1 MGISGDNLLWK
12 LTHEAVTRHDY
23 QIIRLS
29 EDEQEVLLGPYKN
42 KEFQIVRFI
51 RMDLDWGRE
60 LQQDIER
67 TAGHIDRIRKQ
78 SWRHPIQLLNVYISS
93 YPPVDE
99 WEFRIEK
106 PHQEG
111 QTTIKSIV
119 VHKDNE
125 SEMVFYLE
133 QLLGVS
139 LASDKSP
146 DPTDIARLRS
156 EAITYSNRRVKE
168 ERQIFNFG
176 KPIFTYL
183 FTGLQILMFMLLEA
197 AGGSQN
203 TQVLIQFGAKYN
215 PSIIN
220 GEWWRFFTPIILHI
234 GMLHLLMNTLALI
247 YIGSAV
253 ERMYGSA
260 KFLFIY
266 LFAGAAGTLASF
278 ALSPSISAGASGAI
292 FGCFGALLYLGII
305 KPNLFFR
312 TIGSNLIFIIV
323 LNLLF
328 GFAVPNIDN
337 AGHIGGLLGGF
348 LAALTVPLPKQN
360 KWGLRLLGAFLSI
373 LLIAGAYIYG
383 IHFAW
388 II

>member
-1 MGISGDNLLWK
+1 MGIKQDELFWK
-12 LTHEAVTRHDY
+12 LIHDVVTRHDY

-29 EDEQEVLLGPYKN
+29 DDEQEVLLGPYNN

-51 RMDLDWGRE
+51 RKDLDWGSQ

-67 TAGHIDRIRKQ
+67 TAMHIDRVRKQ
-78 SWRHPIQLLNVYISS
+78 SWKHPIQLLNVYISA
-93 YPPVDE
+93 YPPVDH

-106 PHQEG
+106 PYHEG
-111 QTTIKSIV
+111 QTTLKSVV
-119 VHKDNE
+119 VHNDNE
-125 SEMVFYLE
+125 EEILFYLE
-133 QLLGVS
+133 KLLGVS
-139 LASDKSP
+139 LTAKTSDTIHTATLKSES
-146 DPTDIARLRS
+146 IS
-156 EAITYSNRRVKE
+156 HSNRRIKE
-168 ERQIFNFG
+168 EKQIFNFG
-176 KPIFTYL
+176 KPVFTYT
-183 FTGLQILMFMLLEA
+183 FTAVQIFMFMLLEA

-203 TQVLIQFGAKYN
+203 TQTLIQFGAKYN
-215 PSIIN
+215 PSIIS

-253 ERMYGSA
+253 EKMYGSV
-260 KFLFIY
+260 KFLVIY

-292 FGCFGALLYLGII
+292 FGCFGALLYLGISNP
-305 KPNLFFR
+305 KLFFR

-337 AGHIGGLLGGF
+337 AGHLGGLFGGF
-348 LAALTVPLPKQN
+348 LAALIVQLPKQH
-360 KWGLRLLGAFLSI
+360 KWGLRLIGALLSI
-373 LLIAGAYIYG
+373 LFVVFAYFYG
-383 IHFAW
+383 VYYAQVY
-388 II
+388 

>member
-1 MGISGDNLLWK
+1 MGISGDNLFWK

-42 KEFQIVRFI
+42 KEFQLVRFI
-51 RMDLDWGRE
+51 RVDLDWGRE
-60 LQQDIER
+60 LHQDIER

-78 SWRHPIQLLNVYISS
+78 SWKHPIQLLNVYIST

-125 SEMVFYLE
+125 SEMVFYLA

-139 LASDKSP
+139 LSTDKSL
-146 DPTDIARLRS
+146 DPNDTARLRN
-156 EAITYSNRRVKE
+156 EAITHSNRRVRE

-183 FTGLQILMFMLLEA
+183 FTALQILMFILLEA

-220 GEWWRFFTPIILHI
+220 GEWWRLFTPIILHI

-253 ERMYGSA
+253 ERMYGSL

-266 LFAGAAGTLASF
+266 LFAGASGTLASF
-278 ALSPSISAGASGAI
+278 VLSPSISAGASGAI

-312 TIGSNLIFIIV
+312 TIGSNLIFIIA

-337 AGHIGGLLGGF
+337 AGHIGGLIGGF
-348 LAALTVPLPKQN
+348 LAALIVQLPKQN

-383 IHFAW
+383 IHFAR
-388 II
+388 IF

>member
-1 MGISGDNLLWK
+1 MGISGDNLFWK

-60 LQQDIER
+60 LHQDIER

-78 SWRHPIQLLNVYISS
+78 SWKHPIQLLNVYIST

-106 PHQEG
+106 RHQEG

-125 SEMVFYLE
+125 AEMVFYLA

-139 LASDKSP
+139 LSSDNSL
-146 DPTDIARLRS
+146 DPNDTARLRS
-156 EAITYSNRRVKE
+156 EAITYSNRRIKE

-183 FTGLQILMFMLLEA
+183 FTALQILMFILLEA

-253 ERMYGSA
+253 ERMYGSV

-266 LFAGAAGTLASF
+266 LFAGAAGTVASF

-348 LAALTVPLPKQN
+348 LAALTVQLPKQN

>member
-1 MGISGDNLLWK
+1 MGISGDNLFWK
-12 LTHEAVTRHDY
+12 LTHEAVTRHNY

-42 KEFQIVRFI
+42 KKFQLVRFI

-60 LQQDIER
+60 LYQDIER

-78 SWRHPIQLLNVYISS
+78 SWKRPIQLLNVYIST

-99 WEFRIEK
+99 WEVHIAK
-106 PHQEG
+106 THQEG
-111 QTTIKSIV
+111 QTAIKSIV

-125 SEMVFYLE
+125 AEMVLYLSKM
-133 QLLGVS
+133 LGVGLS
-139 LASDKSP
+139 LEKSL
-146 DPTDIARLRS
+146 DPNDTVRLRS
-156 EAITYSNRRVKE
+156 EAIIQSNRRVKE
-168 ERQIFNFG
+168 ESQIFNFG

-183 FTGLQILMFMLLEA
+183 FTVLQILMFLFLEA

-215 PSIIN
+215 PLIIN

-253 ERMYGSA
+253 ERMYGSV

-266 LFAGAAGTLASF
+266 IFAGGSGTLASF
-278 ALSPSISAGASGAI
+278 AISASISAGASGAI
-292 FGCFGALLYLGII
+292 FGCFGALLFLGLI

-348 LAALTVPLPKQN
+348 LAALIVQLPKQN
-360 KWGLRLLGAFLSI
+360 KWGLRLIGAFLSI
-373 LLIAGAYIYG
+373 LFIGAAYIYG
-383 IHFAW
+383 VHFAR
-388 II
+388 IF

>member
-1 MGISGDNLLWK
+1 MGISGDNLFWK

-60 LQQDIER
+60 LHQDIER

-78 SWRHPIQLLNVYISS
+78 SWKHPIQLLNVYIST

-99 WEFRIEK
+99 WEFRIDK

-125 SEMVFYLE
+125 AEMVFYLA

-139 LASDKSP
+139 LSSDNSL
-146 DPTDIARLRS
+146 DPNETARLRS
-156 EAITYSNRRVKE
+156 EAITYSNRRIKE

-183 FTGLQILMFMLLEA
+183 FTALQILMFILLEA

-253 ERMYGSA
+253 ERMYGSV

-348 LAALTVPLPKQN
+348 LAALTVQLPKQN

>member
-1 MGISGDNLLWK
+1 MGISQDNLFWK
-12 LTHEAVTRHDY
+12 LTHDVVTRHDY
-23 QIIRLS
+23 QIIRVS

-51 RMDLDWGRE
+51 RMDLDWGIE

-78 SWRHPIQLLNVYISS
+78 SWKHPIQLLNVYIST

-99 WEFRIEK
+99 WEFRIVK

-111 QTTIKSIV
+111 QTTLKSIV

-125 SEMVFYLE
+125 SEMVFYLA

-139 LASDKSP
+139 LSSDKSL
-146 DPTDIARLRS
+146 DPNDTARLRS
-156 EAITYSNRRVKE
+156 EAITHSNRRVKE

-183 FTGLQILMFMLLEA
+183 FTALQILMFILLEA

-253 ERMYGSA
+253 ERMYGSV

-348 LAALTVPLPKQN
+348 LAALVVQLPKQN

-373 LLIAGAYIYG
+373 LLVAGAYIYG
-383 IHFAW
+383 IHFAR
-388 II
+388 IF

>member
-1 MGISGDNLLWK
+1 MGISQDNLFWK

-111 QTTIKSIV
+111 QATVKSIV

-125 SEMVFYLE
+125 SEMVFYLA

-139 LASDKSP
+139 LASDKSL
-146 DPTDIARLRS
+146 DPNDIARLRS

-348 LAALTVPLPKQN
+348 LAALVVQLPKQN

-388 II
+388 SF